1 MTKTINAFHPDYIK
15 TYHPDLIKDIT
26 AGHAASTNMT
36 KVVQETRKTKP
47 SHGTM
52 MGIAPKKT
60 PVSLK
65 PLEYMT
71 YSRAGT
77 ANTKVGSKKFK
88 KGSTK

>member
-1 MTKTINAFHPDYIK
+1 MSEVINAFHPDYMK
-15 TYHPDLIKDIT
+15 VHGSSIT
-26 AGHAASTNMT
+26 KELAASSRTSANMT
-36 KVVQETRKTKP
+36 RIVQETRKTKP

-65 PLEYMT
+65 PLDFMT

-77 ANTKVGSKKFK
+77 KNTKVK
-88 KGSTK
+88 KGSK